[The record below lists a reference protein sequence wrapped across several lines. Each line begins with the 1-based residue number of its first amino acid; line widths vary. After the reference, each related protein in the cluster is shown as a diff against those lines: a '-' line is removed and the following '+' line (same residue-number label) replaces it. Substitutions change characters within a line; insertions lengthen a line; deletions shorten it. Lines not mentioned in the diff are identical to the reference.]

1 LLIPFKCF
9 KAFDLKSCVE
19 KVLKNKLKRK
29 ELENKKKLS
38 GVLNQNNKHD
48 VELFYLIF

>member
-1 LLIPFKCF
+1 LLIPFGKCF
-9 KAFDLKSCVE
+9 KAFYLKSCVE

-38 GVLNQNNKHD
+38 GVLNQNKFEIID
-48 VELFYLIF
+48 F